1 MSMIRRNP
9 PNNRVVAVAQESGA
23 GAAVMIVGVL
33 ALFLVLQTLVAAVI
47 TLAAVLVIGA
57 IVWMVFLRKRSPQLF
72 RSFRSYRPFDR
83 D

>member
-72 RSFRSYRPFDR
+72 RTVRSYRPFDR